1 MAVKKIKKDIE
12 CVWLIDSREKDTKYV
27 KDLIDSRIGK
37 DGIKFIGHEVVTFK
51 PKGCKVSTGDCG
63 FKFRERGSNSEW
75 IETTFC
81 CEIKRSTDAFSSLH
95 LADNRRR
102 IQEEINRAKDN
113 GLDFYF
119 IVTDDFENI
128 NKAILKI
135 PRFRN
140 TNTHNTNFENFMK
153 LQEMLLDGGF
163 IGSLVSGADLPWLIR
178 RLAKKHIKE
187 KKLQYFVDNS

>member
-1 MAVKKIKKDIE
+1 MARAVKKDIE
-12 CVWLIDSREKDTKYV
+12 CIWLIDSREKNTAYV
-27 KDLIDSRIGK
+27 KDLIDSRVSK

-51 PKGCKVSTGDCG
+51 PNGCDISTGDCG
-63 FKFRERGSNSEW
+63 FKYREKGTDNEW

-81 CEIKRSTDAFSSLH
+81 CEIKRGTDAFSSLH

-102 IQEEINRAKDN
+102 IQEELNRAKEY

-119 IVTDDFENI
+119 IVTDDFESI

-135 PRFRN
+135 PKFRN

-153 LQEMLLDGGF
+153 LQEMLLENGF
-163 IGSLVSGADLPWLIR
+163 IGSLVSGNDLPWLIR
-178 RLAKKHIKE
+178 RLAKRHIIKN
-187 KKLQYFVDNS
+187 KLQYKC